1 MLDHY
6 RTPFPLSEQSLTAIA
21 KKSYRKRYFAKAEG
35 HKTENR
41 EGDTHPQRGGRR
53 VKNCTLAKKGKRE
66 RNHGIDDLK
75 AKGLPRD
82 FHTIAIQF
90 PSTYWGQIKGIF
102 MK

>member
-1 MLDHY
+1 M
-6 RTPFPLSEQSLTAIA
+6 SEQPLTAFM
-21 KKSYRKRYFAKAEG
+21 KQSYGRQDFAKAEG

-41 EGDTHPQRGGRR
+41 EGDTHPQRGGGR

-75 AKGLPRD
+75 AKGLPLD

-90 PSTYWGQIKGIF
+90 PSTCWGQIKGTF
-102 MK
+102 MKYM